1 MNHERFFENFML
13 GVTQGEIS
21 IEERALNIA
30 AIHKLA
36 SLAVLNINVMSRS
49 LDHMVFDRSDIIEA
63 FSKMVRRNRNTSVK
77 ILIYDS
83 TKIIKHGHR
92 LINLADRL
100 PSKFSVR
107 KIPKDFTIYN
117 EGLVTADGKG
127 FLFNPQ
133 SDRYEGS
140 VSFNDQTKCAELDK
154 TFTDLWHQSEIEP
167 ELRRV
172 SV

>member
-1 MNHERFFENFML
+1 MKQERFFENFML

-30 AIHKLA
+30 AVHKLA
-36 SLAVLNINVMSRS
+36 SSAVLNLHVISRA

-63 FSKMVRRNRNTSVK
+63 FSKMVRRNRNASVK

-83 TKIIKHGHR
+83 TNIIKDGHR

-100 PSKFSVR
+100 PSKFTVR
-107 KIPKDFTIYN
+107 KIPKEFTIYN
-117 EGLVTADGKG
+117 EGMVTADGKG
-127 FLFNPQ
+127 FLYNPQ
-133 SDRYEGS
+133 SDRYEGN
-140 VSFNDQTKCAELDK
+140 VTFNDQTRCAELDK
-154 TFTDLWHQSEIEP
+154 TFIDLWNQSESEP